1 MDTTHNGTH
10 QARADERHIK
20 RGNAVGVLEGKV
32 AIVTGAGQGVGQG
45 IAYALAAEGARVIV
59 AGRTLSKCDT
69 TVAEIVRRGGDASAV
84 LCDVTDEGDI
94 NACVDTT
101 IERYGTVD
109 ILVNNAQEVFITPLL
124 NATREQFQRSWLSG
138 PLAAFSFMQV
148 CHPHLTDGGVVI
160 NLATAASLRADPDNY
175 GVYASVKEAMR
186 MLTRTAATE
195 WGRDGIRVMT
205 LIPLA
210 TSAGYEQ
217 WAEDRP
223 EEAAAFLRTVPLG
236 RVGDCEADI
245 GRATVFLCS
254 ADARYITGGTLIVDG
269 GQAYLR

>member
-1 MDTTHNGTH
+1 MGD
-10 QARADERHIK
+10 AM
-20 RGNAVGVLEGKV
+20 GVLEGKV

-59 AGRTLSKCDT
+59 AGRTVSKCDT
-69 TVAEIVRRGGDASAV
+69 TVAEIHRRGGEAFAL
-84 LCDVTDEGDI
+84 LCDVTDEDDI
-94 NACVDTT
+94 AACVAATVAQ
-101 IERYGTVD
+101 YGTVD

-124 NATREQFQRSWLSG
+124 QATREQFQRSWLSG
-138 PLAAFSFMQV
+138 PLAAFSFMKA
-148 CHPHLTDGGVVI
+148 CHSYLTDGGVII
-160 NLATAASLRADPDNY
+160 NLATAASLRADPDTY

-195 WGRDGIRVMT
+195 WGPDGIRVMT

-217 WAEDRP
+217 WALDRP

-254 ADARYITGGTLIVDG
+254 RDAKYITGGTLIVDG

>member
-1 MDTTHNGTH
+1 MGS
-10 QARADERHIK
+10 
-20 RGNAVGVLEGKV
+20 LEGKV

-45 IAYALAAEGARVIV
+45 IAYAMAAEGARVVV
-59 AGRTLSKCDT
+59 AGRTLAKCDT
-69 TVAEIVRRGGDASAV
+69 TVAEIHRRGGDAYAV
-84 LCDVTDEGDI
+84 LCDVTDEDDI
-94 NACVDTT
+94 RACVEST
-101 IERYGTVD
+101 ISQYGGID

-124 NATREQFQRSWLSG
+124 HATREQFQRSWLSG

-148 CHPHLTDGGVVI
+148 CHPWLRDGGVVI

-195 WGRDGIRVMT
+195 WGPDGIRVMT

-217 WAEDRP
+217 WAIDRP

-236 RVGDCEADI
+236 RVGDCEQDI
-245 GRATVFLCS
+245 GRAAVFLAS
-254 ADARYITGGTLIVDG
+254 KDASYITGGTLIVDG